1 VSYPVG
7 GVEEVLR
14 DLGSPF
20 GREPWS
26 QVPLGDLGERR
37 VFESSWLGRVRG
49 FEAWSEKTLEG
60 KKPKRVTAVDEGQ
73 LESIANGLVRGTRL
87 RGR

>member
-1 VSYPVG
+1 
-7 GVEEVLR
+7 
-14 DLGSPF
+14 
-20 GREPWS
+20 
-26 QVPLGDLGERR
+26 
-37 VFESSWLGRVRG
+37 VFESLWLGRVRG

>member
-1 VSYPVG
+1 
-7 GVEEVLR
+7 
-14 DLGSPF
+14 
-20 GREPWS
+20 
-26 QVPLGDLGERR
+26 